1 MPAVDKVAMLHVLS
15 TQLEMIMKRVTI
27 ALAATLM
34 LIYGSLASAQET
46 LLDYLVEACETDLQ
60 QYCSQVT
67 PGEGRLLHCMA
78 AHEDKISGRCEYAFY
93 QAATLL
99 EQLSAAV
106 TYVATECKTD
116 IETHCSEIEA
126 GEGRILSCLE
136 QHESQ
141 VSESCKS
148 AIADTVG
155 EE

>member
-1 MPAVDKVAMLHVLS
+1 MKRMAMALATLLLVLS
-15 TQLEMIMKRVTI
+15 
-27 ALAATLM
+27 
-34 LIYGSLASAQET
+34 GSMVMAQET
-46 LLDYLVEACETDLQ
+46 LIEYLVEACEVDLK

-116 IETHCSEIEA
+116 IETHCSDIA
-126 GEGRILSCLE
+126 VGEGRILACLAE
-136 QHESQ
+136 HESEIA
-141 VSESCKS
+141 ESCKK

-155 EE
+155 E